1 MLTWIKRIVVVVVLL
16 SVVGGAGAWYFADP
30 AAPAMTFRTTK
41 VVRGEVVASIGA
53 NGTVEPDEVID
64 VGSQVSG
71 PIFKFGTDVAGH
83 VTDYH
88 SDVEKGAL
96 LALIDNTTYLA
107 TLDEANAQLL
117 AAQAGVNRADA
128 DRATAQAKLTQAQ
141 SDWERAEKIGPGDA
155 LAQTQYDT
163 YKSLYEQSR
172 AAILVADAAIAT
184 AKATVVQAQSAV
196 SRAQANLDYC
206 TIKSPVTGTV
216 IDRRVNVGQTVVS
229 VQSASSMFL
238 IARDLSHMQVWVA
251 VNEADIGQIHPGQS
265 VTFTCDAFGDRPFKG
280 KVKKVRW
287 NAQMTQNVVIY
298 TVEVA
303 VDNADR
309 TLIPYLTANVQFE
322 TARAD
327 NALLI
332 PNGALRWTP
341 TSAEQIVPS
350 EREQYAPKQDAA
362 SAADDSHKP
371 RGGGGGGGGGRG
383 EGGGDKPPKP
393 AGKKAD
399 PSAAKPALIWVKE
412 GEFVRPVNVTTGVT
426 DGAVTAVVSPDLKE
440 GDEAVTGTI
449 AVSAADGPNGP
460 TNPFLPQFRRGRR

>member
-16 SVVGGAGAWYFADP
+16 SLVGFGGVWYFGKP
-30 AAPAMTFRTTK
+30 AAVPMVFRTTK
-41 VVRGEVVASIGA
+41 VTRGDVIASIGA

-71 PIFKFGTDVAGH
+71 PIVQFGTDVAGH
-83 VTDYH
+83 VIDYH
-88 SDVEKGAL
+88 SDVKAGSL
-96 LALIDNTTYLA
+96 LALIDVTTYAA
-107 TLDEANAQLL
+107 TLDEAKAQLL
-117 AAQAGVNRADA
+117 AAEAGVHRAEA

-141 SDWERAEKIGPGDA
+141 SDWQRAEKIGPGDA

-172 AAILVADAAIAT
+172 AAVLVADASIAT

-196 SRAQANLDYC
+196 SRAQKNLDYC
-206 TIKSPVTGTV
+206 TIKSPVEGTV

-229 VQSASSMFL
+229 TQSASSMFL

-265 VTFTCDAFGDRPFKG
+265 VTFTCDAFGDRNFKG
-280 KVKKVRW
+280 KVKKIRW

-327 NALLI
+327 STLLI

-341 TSAEQIVPS
+341 TAAEQIIPS
-350 EREQYAPKQDAA
+350 EREKYAPKEPEMP
-362 SAADDSHKP
+362 ADGKGRKP
-371 RGGGGGGGGGRG
+371 TGGRG
-383 EGGGDKPPKP
+383 EGGRGDGGDSKP
-393 AGKKAD
+393 
-399 PSAAKPALIWVKE
+399 AAKPGGKKSGHPDTKPAVIWVKD
-412 GEFVRPVNVTTGVT
+412 GEMVRPVTVTTGVT
-426 DGAVTAVVSPDLKE
+426 DGASTAVVASDLKE
-440 GDEAVTGTI
+440 DDEVVTGTV
-449 AVSAADGPNGP
+449 AASAADGPNGP
-460 TNPFLPQFRRGRR
+460 TNPFLPQFRGGRR

>member
-16 SVVGGAGAWYFADP
+16 SLVGFGGVWYFGKP
-30 AAPAMTFRTTK
+30 AAAPMVFRTTK
-41 VVRGEVVASIGA
+41 VTRGDVIASIGA

-71 PIFKFGTDVAGH
+71 PIIKFGTDVAGN

-88 SDVEKGAL
+88 SDVQAGSL
-96 LALIDNTTYLA
+96 LALIDDTTYAA
-107 TLDEANAQLL
+107 TLNEGKAQLQS
-117 AAQAGVNRADA
+117 AQAGVARAEA
-128 DRATAQAKLTQAQ
+128 DKATAQAKLTQAQ
-141 SDWERAEKIGPGDA
+141 RDWERAEKIGPGDA

-172 AAILVADAAIAT
+172 AAIAVADASIAT
-184 AKATVVQAQSAV
+184 AKAAVAQADSAV
-196 SRAQANLDYC
+196 SRAQRNLDYC
-206 TIKSPVTGTV
+206 TIKSPVDGTV

-265 VTFTCDAFGDRPFKG
+265 VTFNCDAFGERTFKG
-280 KVKKVRW
+280 KVKKIRW

-303 VDNADR
+303 VDNVDR

-327 NALLI
+327 NTLLI

-341 TSAEQIVPS
+341 TAAEQIVPS
-350 EREQYAPKQDAA
+350 EREKYAPKEPEV
-362 SAADDSHKP
+362 SADGKGHKP
-371 RGGGGGGGGGRG
+371 PGGRG
-383 EGGGDKPPKP
+383 DGGDTKSAAKP
-393 AGKKAD
+393 AGKKPGHPD
-399 PSAAKPALIWVKE
+399 TKPGLVWVKD
-412 GEFVRPVNVTTGVT
+412 GELVRPVTVTTGVT
-426 DGAVTAVVSPDLKE
+426 DGASTAVLASDLKE
-440 GDEAVTGTI
+440 DDEVVTGTI
-449 AVSAADGPNGP
+449 AASAADGPNGP
-460 TNPFLPQFRRGRR
+460 TNPFLPQFRGGRR